1 MRTSLLTCGIQT
13 DVILTEGSGRR
24 QTYMWTWYSSGL
36 ERYEAIY
43 KINVISQRLNHQV
56 TRPLSV
62 RLITDYNDYYRT
74 LYVSVLLSYEYRPG
88 TVFYFG
94 VDDNRER
101 DFQGYFRGT
110 GRYYFA
116 KFSYWWRV

>member
-1 MRTSLLTCGIQT
+1 MTGSVRAEKRTL
-13 DVILTEGSGRR
+13 
-24 QTYMWTWYSSGL
+24 Y
-36 ERYEAIY
+36 
-43 KINVISQRLNHQV
+43 QV

-74 LYVSVLLSYEYRPG
+74 LYVSALLSYEYRPG

-94 VDDNRER
+94 VDDNRGR
-101 DFQGYFRGT
+101 DVQGFLRGT
-110 GRYYFA
+110 GRYYFV